1 MIWEEHQGTSK
12 YPCQKKSGQ
21 GESPVQRFKEFWVGY
36 SGPRKTEKYKVATQ
50 AEAGYT
56 KRHQGTEIKNL
67 HKSIKLIEGQNECS
81 YLSLHLK
88 RT

>member
-1 MIWEEHQGTSK
+1 MGWL
-12 YPCQKKSGQ
+12 
-21 GESPVQRFKEFWVGY
+21 
-36 SGPRKTEKYKVATQ
+36 PRTEKYKVATQ

-67 HKSIKLIEGQNECS
+67 HRSIKLIEGQNECS

-88 RT
+88 TNLKYVNLEKTKFVKNLKLSTVEPL

>member
-1 MIWEEHQGTSK
+1 M
-12 YPCQKKSGQ
+12 CQKYTRKSGQ

-56 KRHQGTEIKNL
+56 KRHQGTKMKINNL
-67 HKSIKLIEGQNECS
+67 HRSIKLIEGENECS